1 MGQILDYPTPY
12 HGHRP
17 ALNISYTYID
27 YPNIAPNDVRLN
39 GLTAEHRLYSRVLGC
54 KVVLVI

>member
-17 ALNISYTYID
+17 ALNISYKYID
-27 YPNIAPNDVRLN
+27 YPNIAPNDVRMN
-39 GLTAEHRLYSRVLGC
+39 GLTAEHRL
-54 KVVLVI
+54 